1 MDVGTLFHFDGK
13 SDADAPIIFLLSG
26 DEDGARVWDAAR
38 QLTARP
44 FSLATVPV
52 TDWNRDLSPWAAR
65 RVFKGG
71 EDFAGGADAFL
82 QTLEDETVPAVRAE
96 VQTDAPCILAGYSL
110 AGLCAVYAAYR
121 TTAFSGVISA
131 SGSLWFPGFS
141 EFAAS
146 RPFARKPERVYFS
159 LGDRESRTKNP
170 VMRLVEDNTR
180 KLCDAYAAQGVET
193 TFERNPGSHFQDA
206 ELRLAKG
213 IAWILGGKP
222 WNDPCRPSGTRSTT
236 ATEL

>member
-13 SDADAPIIFLLSG
+13 SDAADAPIIFLLTG

-44 FSLATVPV
+44 FSLVTIPV

-71 EDFAGGADAFL
+71 EDFGGGADAFL
-82 QTLEDETVPAVRAE
+82 RTLESEIVPAVRAE
-96 VQTDAPCILAGYSL
+96 ADAPCILAGYSL
-110 AGLCAVYAAYR
+110 AGLCAAYAAYR

-131 SGSLWFPGFS
+131 SGSLWFPGFLD
-141 EFAAS
+141 FAAS
-146 RPFARKPERVYFS
+146 HAFARKPERVYFS
-159 LGDRESRTKNP
+159 LGDKESRTKNP

-180 KLCDAYAAQGVET
+180 KLCDAYTAQGIET
-193 TFERNPGSHFQDA
+193 TFERNPGNHFQDA

-213 IAWILGGKP
+213 IAWILEEG
-222 WNDPCRPSGTRSTT
+222 RT
-236 ATEL
+236 

>member
-1 MDVGTLFHFDGK
+1 MDVGTLFPLDGK
-13 SDADAPIIFLLSG
+13 LDADAPIIFLLTG
-26 DEDGARVWDAAR
+26 EEDDARVWDAAR
-38 QLTARP
+38 RLTARP
-44 FSLATVPV
+44 FSLVTVPV

-71 EDFAGGADAFL
+71 EDFGGGADAFL
-82 QTLEDETVPAVRAE
+82 QRLESEIVPAVRAE
-96 VQTDAPCILAGYSL
+96 ADAPCILAGYSL

-131 SGSLWFPGFS
+131 SGSLWFPSFS
-141 EFAAS
+141 DFAAS
-146 RPFARKPERVYFS
+146 HTFARRPERVYFS

-180 KLCDAYAAQGVET
+180 KLCDAYAAQGIET
-193 TFERNPGSHFQDA
+193 TFEWNPGNHFQDA

-213 IAWILGGKP
+213 IAWILEGM
-222 WNDPCRPSGTRSTT
+222 RT
-236 ATEL
+236 